1 MKKLPSINKSSS
13 IVEQLKAGLPPA
25 VVDRPKRLE
34 AEPSFQIQM
43 PSSLLKQLKLS
54 ALEQETS
61 VRVIILQALEKAGFK
76 VDEISDRRRT
86 TK

>member
-43 PSSLLKQLKLS
+43 PMDLLKQLKRD

-61 VRVIILQALEKAGFK
+61 VRVIVLQALQKAGYQ
-76 VDEISDRRRT
+76 VDEIADRRRT
-86 TK
+86 K